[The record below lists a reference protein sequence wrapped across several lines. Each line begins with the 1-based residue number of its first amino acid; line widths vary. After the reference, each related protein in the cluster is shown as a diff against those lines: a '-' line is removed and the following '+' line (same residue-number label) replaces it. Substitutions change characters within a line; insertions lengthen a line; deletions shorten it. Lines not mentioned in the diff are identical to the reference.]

1 MPRILL
7 ALILLALRFAP
18 AQAQA
23 ELAAHKAAAKAPD
36 KTGRDCGCEIEL
48 PSDVLAVA
56 GGVRIGVEDVD
67 ERIKAQLDGLREQ
80 VIAARGR
87 ELDLQINSRL
97 LDAEAGRRGVSATK
111 LIDEVILAKVRAP
124 TEAELQ
130 AFYHQN
136 RQRIQAEFK
145 DVKSELAEYLLELR
159 RREEAGRFAAELRA
173 AAKVQVNVT
182 EVDPPASEA
191 GRARVL
197 AAVNG
202 QSITAG
208 DVEDALR
215 PFVLRVQEQLYQ
227 LRQGELNLR
236 INDTL
241 LQQEAQK
248 RRVTPAALL
257 SAEIKARGRQVTE
270 DDARKFYE
278 ENRAR
283 VSGDFAQVKAQIVEY
298 LQSLEDREVETAFAA
313 ELRRAASVQ
322 VFLAAPEPPVF
333 TIAVDDQPVK
343 GDASAPVT
351 VVEFTDFQCSSCAAT
366 QPVVEQLLKEYA
378 GRVRLVVRDF
388 PLDKHAD
395 AFKAA
400 EAAEAA
406 RAQGKYREFTALLFR
421 HQAALSVERLKEYA
435 SQLGLDRKQFDAALD
450 AGAFADK
457 VQRDLQEGR
466 RLGVSGTPALFVNGR
481 RVAENSYES
490 LKAAVEAALGAKKQ
504 RR

>member
-1 MPRILL
+1 MPRILSALISL
-7 ALILLALRFAP
+7 ALCAASL
-18 AQAQA
+18 QAQT
-23 ELAAHKAAAKAPD
+23 EMAADKAAVKAPD
-36 KTGRDCGCEIEL
+36 RTKDCGCEIRL
-48 PSDVLAVA
+48 PSDVLALV
-56 GGVRIGVEDVD
+56 GGVRISVEDVD

-130 AFYHQN
+130 AFYEQN
-136 RQRIQAEFK
+136 RQQIQAEFK
-145 DVKSELAEYLLELR
+145 DVKGELAEYLLELR

-182 EVDPPASEA
+182 EVGPPAGEA
-191 GRARVL
+191 GRARML

-215 PFVLRVQEQLYQ
+215 PLVLRVQEQLYQ

-241 LQQEAQK
+241 LQQEAQR

-283 VSGDFAQVKAQIVEY
+283 VSGDFAQVKAQIIEY
-298 LQSLEDREVETAFAA
+298 LQSLEDRQVETAFAA

-322 VFLAAPEPPVF
+322 VFLTAPEPPVF
-333 TIAVDDQPVK
+333 TIAADDQPVK

-351 VVEFTDFQCSSCAAT
+351 VVEFTDFQCPSCAAT
-366 QPVVEQLLKEYA
+366 QPVVARLLKEYA
-378 GRVRLVVRDF
+378 GKVRLVVRDF

-406 RAQGKYREFTALLFR
+406 RAQGKYWEFAALLFQ
-421 HQAALSVERLKEYA
+421 HQSALSVEKLKEYA
-435 SQLGLDRKQFDAALD
+435 ARLGLDRKRFDAALD
-450 AGAFADK
+450 AGRFTDK
-457 VQRDLQEGR
+457 VQRDLEDGR
-466 RLGVSGTPALFVNGR
+466 RLGVGGTPTLFVNGR
-481 RVAENSYES
+481 RVTENSYES
-490 LKAAVEAALGAKKQ
+490 LKAAIEAALGAKN
-504 RR
+504 